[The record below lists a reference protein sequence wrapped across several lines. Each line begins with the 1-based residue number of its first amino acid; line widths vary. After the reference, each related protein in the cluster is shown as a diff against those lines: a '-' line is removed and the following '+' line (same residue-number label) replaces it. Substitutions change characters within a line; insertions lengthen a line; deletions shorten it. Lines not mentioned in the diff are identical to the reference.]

1 MTAPQATGP
10 AAAAETD
17 FGREMRSGDETVSVA
32 TAIRRQSQRFERA
45 DAWRYHGLMALA
57 GFAAGSCVVL
67 PLAVWL
73 AGAFTAATSQTAAPA
88 LGVVRTLASGLS
100 TPSPALVSAPRLT
113 DRIDRADVGESGP
126 AVVSVDAIDG
136 NPRST
141 RQTQAAIADPL
152 AEALVLF
159 RDGRVLEAR
168 KILGSADMTSR
179 GEAVF
184 MLAETF
190 DPNVLAALG
199 ITGVLAE
206 TQVARRLYARARELG
221 VAAAAQR
228 IDALR

>member
-17 FGREMRSGDETVSVA
+17 FGREMRSGDETVSLA

-57 GFAAGSCVVL
+57 GFAAGSCLVL
-67 PLAVWL
+67 PLAAWL
-73 AGAFTAATSQTAAPA
+73 AGAFTAATSQTTGPA

-113 DRIDRADVGESGP
+113 DRIDRADAGESGLG
-126 AVVSVDAIDG
+126 VVPVDATAD
-136 NPRST
+136 PSRSG
-141 RQTQAAIADPL
+141 RQTQAAAEDTL
-152 AEALVLF
+152 AAARVLF
-159 RDGRVLEAR
+159 RDGDVLRAR
-168 KILGSADMTSR
+168 KILGSADMTAR

-199 ITGVLAE
+199 ITGVMAE
-206 TQVARRLYARARELG
+206 TEVARRLYARARELG